1 MPRRNRNLN
10 SSWEQ
15 DSPKS
20 DPPRRCPIS
29 GKRMYANE
37 REAKSAAAHQMQRDQ
52 SPPSHLNVYKCL
64 HCNAYHLTSK
74 DP

>member
-10 SSWEQ
+10 SSWE
-15 DSPKS
+15 SGIPKP
-20 DPPRRCPIS
+20 DPPRLCPVS

-37 REAKSAAAHQMQRDQ
+37 REAKSAAAHQMERGQ
-52 SPPSHLNVYKCL
+52 SPQLHLRIYKCL